1 MTRFATALTIALC
14 LASSPLYAQSPRF
27 TVTAPSAS
35 VYQAPSAASPVI
47 AQCPKGSVLV
57 VRAEADGWVEVVWPN
72 AAKGIAYLRTTT
84 GLQRPMTIDEFV
96 HDTTAPRIP
105 GAMTADASNPSAAY
119 VADAVQAV
127 AAASTQ
133 RPTLAAAPAASP
145 YVAPAHFVGLG
156 GRMAARTSN
165 LGATG
170 RVWSRSGM
178 GVQFEL
184 LRNATRDAVTAERV
198 TSMQLAPSVLMALP
212 NAVSDYIWIRPYVG
226 GGPTLYRSTTN
237 SLGIQLFG
245 GGEVTFAGV
254 PRFAL
259 SADAGYRKIPAAF
272 TGFDRRKIR
281 LALSGHWFVR

>member
-1 MTRFATALTIALC
+1 V
-14 LASSPLYAQSPRF
+14 LA
-27 TVTAPSAS
+27 
-35 VYQAPSAASPVI
+35 
-47 AQCPKGSVLV
+47 

-72 AAKGIAYLRTTT
+72 TAKGIAYIRTAT
-84 GLQRPMTIDEFV
+84 GVQRPMTIDEFV
-96 HDTTAPRIP
+96 HDTSIPRIP
-105 GAMTADASNPSAAY
+105 TGLPADPSNPSTAY
-119 VADAVQAV
+119 VTDAVQAV

-133 RPTLAAAPAASP
+133 RPTLAEAAPS

-156 GRMAARTSN
+156 GRMAARTSS

-170 RVWSRSGM
+170 RVWSRAGM

-184 LRNATRDAVTAERV
+184 LRSARRDVVTAERL
-198 TSMQLAPSVLMALP
+198 TSMQFAPSVLMAFP

-237 SLGIQLFG
+237 SVGLQLFG
-245 GGEVTFAGV
+245 GGEVTFAGA